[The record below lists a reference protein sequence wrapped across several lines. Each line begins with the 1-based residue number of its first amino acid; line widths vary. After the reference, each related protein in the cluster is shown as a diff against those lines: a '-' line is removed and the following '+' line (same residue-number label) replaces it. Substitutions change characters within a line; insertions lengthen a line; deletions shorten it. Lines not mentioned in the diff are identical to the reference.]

1 MSHAIRTIPVRQLF
15 LDAENPR
22 HDPID
27 NEAEIIAHLVKTEN
41 IRKLAADIVKQGGLS
56 PFDRIGVVADAKLPK
71 NFIALEGNRRVC
83 ALKLLADPEKA
94 SSEPVRKQFR
104 ALKSQLASPIKELE
118 VVVFPS
124 RSDAKHWLR
133 LRHEG
138 ALDGV
143 GIKPWQAQQIARFNK
158 MEGTGDNPNV
168 LALEL
173 LEYAHHRKL
182 ITTAEKKATSVTTL
196 TRFLSSPVVRHTLA
210 ITSNRQLRTDADQG
224 EFDHGVKKFLE
235 DARTDGGDVNSR
247 TNKSEREAYAKRIA
261 REGFSPATRATADVR
276 LHPESGNMDAY
287 SAAVPPAK
295 RDNRSPDKR
304 RTVVPAEFQCH
315 IRAAVHKRVYDEL
328 KKLDA
333 ENFSFSAAYL
343 LRAFVELTTH
353 AYCKKHQLPAQRGQ
367 LDKAIK
373 AAANHLAQVYKVK
386 ASELKGLRVMADER
400 DSSYSPETLGNS
412 VHGSLTP
419 TRVELVRAWDNIA
432 PALRHMLDHI

>member
-1 MSHAIRTIPVRQLF
+1 MSHVVRTIPVRQLF

-27 NEAEIIAHLVKTEN
+27 NESEIIAHLIRSEN

-56 PFDRIGVVADAKLPK
+56 PFDRIGVIADSKLPK

-94 SSEPVRKQFR
+94 PSEPIRKQFR
-104 ALKSQLASPIKELE
+104 SLKAQLASPIKELE

-124 RSDAKHWLR
+124 RADAKHWLR

-138 ALDGV
+138 ALDGI

-158 MEGTGDNPNV
+158 TEGTGDNPNV

-173 LEYAHHRKL
+173 LDYAHQRKI
-182 ITTAEKKATSVTTL
+182 ITAAEKKATSVTTL

-210 ITSNRQLRTDADQG
+210 ITSNRQLRTDADQD
-224 EFDHGVKKFLE
+224 EFDKGVKKFLDE
-235 DARTDGGDVNSR
+235 ARLEGGDVNSR
-247 TNKSEREAYAKRIA
+247 TNKSEREAYAKRLA
-261 REGFSPATRATADVR
+261 REGYSPSTRAAADVR
-276 LHPESGNMDAY
+276 LHPESGKMDVN
-287 SAAVPPAK
+287 SAAVQPAK

-304 RTVVPAEFQCH
+304 PTVIPADFQCH

-333 ENFSFSAAYL
+333 ETFSFSAAYL

-353 AYCKKHQLPAQRGQ
+353 AYCKKHQLPIQRGE
-367 LDKAIK
+367 LDKTIK
-373 AAANHLAQVYKVK
+373 AAANHLSQAYKVK
-386 ASELKGLRVMADER
+386 APELKGLRVMADER

-419 TRVELVRAWDNIA
+419 TRVELVRAWDNIS
-432 PALRHMLDHI
+432 PALWHMLEHI